1 MTTNISK
8 YMLYYF
14 FVIYSRAAKCIQR
27 NIRKFVLFRDWHWWK
42 LYTRV
47 KPLLNTVKAEDEL
60 KAKDAQIKDVAE
72 KFEKE
77 TQLRKDY
84 ETKCVSLLSEKNNL
98 TLQLQAVSNHI
109 SCKQVLFSLF
119 CNRKKHKSY

>member
-98 TLQLQAVSNHI
+98 SIQLLAVSD
-109 SCKQVLFSLF
+109 VFLF
-119 CNRKKHKSY
+119 